1 MQIVKFLFI
10 LVIVFVLVVLVMN
23 KSISSYLEQ
32 KYHIIFYPQNDILNE
47 ANALKIKLEQVRMI
61 LSNENPNLAS
71 FEVEE
76 KEENLSIKEEQNLS
90 LALSKPAV
98 EEKIEPE
105 ANISFIDNTKLEVD
119 SGEQFLLI
127 GDSLMQGVAVALNKD
142 LKNLGLK
149 VVDLSKQNTGLSYK
163 SYFDWAKET
172 TKTLQNNKNIKYLVV
187 LLGANDPWDIKRGG
201 IYHRFNSKSWLEIYT
216 QRVDEI
222 LKIAEKYNAK
232 VLWYE
237 IPPVKK
243 EDLNKKVSVLNQIY
257 SQEILKNKGIFIN
270 TKLFFSKNDA
280 YSAYIKDENNKSIK
294 VRSDDGVH
302 FTPSGAREMSKLLLE
317 YIRLKDNNAS
327 F

>member
-1 MQIVKFLFI
+1 MQVIKFLFI
-10 LVIVFVLVVLVMN
+10 LIVVFVLVVLVMN

-47 ANALKIKLEQVRMI
+47 ANALKVKLEQVRMI
-61 LSNENPNLAS
+61 LSNES
-71 FEVEE
+71 ISTEFEAE
-76 KEENLSIKEEQNLS
+76 KEENLNVKEEQNLS
-90 LALSKPAV
+90 LALEKPEAIV
-98 EEKIEPE
+98 EPE
-105 ANISFIDNTKLEVD
+105 ANISFIDNTKLEI
-119 SGEQFLLI
+119 SLSEEFLLI

-172 TKTLQNNKNIKYLVV
+172 TKTLQNNKKIKYLVV
-187 LLGANDPWDIKRGG
+187 LLGANDPWDIKKGG

-222 LKIAEKYNAK
+222 LKIAAKYNAK

-243 EDLNKKVSVLNQIY
+243 DDLNKKLSILNQIY

-302 FTPSGAREMSKLLLE
+302 FTPSGAKEMSKLLLK
-317 YIRLKDNNAS
+317 YIKLKDNNAS

>member
-1 MQIVKFLFI
+1 MQVIKFLFI
-10 LVIVFVLVVLVMN
+10 LIVVFVLVVLVMN

-47 ANALKIKLEQVRMI
+47 ANALKVKLEQVRMI
-61 LSNENPNLAS
+61 LSNES
-71 FEVEE
+71 ISTEFEAE
-76 KEENLSIKEEQNLS
+76 KEENLNVKEEQNLS
-90 LALSKPAV
+90 LALEKPETIV
-98 EEKIEPE
+98 EPE
-105 ANISFIDNTKLEVD
+105 ANISFIDNTKLEI
-119 SGEQFLLI
+119 SLSEEFLLI

-172 TKTLQNNKNIKYLVV
+172 TKTLQNNKKIKYLVV
-187 LLGANDPWDIKRGG
+187 LLGANDPWDIKKGG

-222 LKIAEKYNAK
+222 LKIAAKYNAK

-243 EDLNKKVSVLNQIY
+243 DDLNKKLSILNQIY

-280 YSAYIKDENNKSIK
+280 YSAHIKDENNKSIK

-302 FTPSGAREMSKLLLE
+302 FTPSGAKEMSKLLLE
-317 YIRLKDNNAS
+317 YIKLKDNNAS

>member
-1 MQIVKFLFI
+1 MQVIKFLFI
-10 LVIVFVLVVLVMN
+10 LIVVFVLVVLVMN

-47 ANALKIKLEQVRMI
+47 ANALKVKLEQVRMI
-61 LSNENPNLAS
+61 LSNES
-71 FEVEE
+71 ISTEFEAE
-76 KEENLSIKEEQNLS
+76 KEENLNVKEEQNLS
-90 LALSKPAV
+90 LALEKPEAIV
-98 EEKIEPE
+98 EPE
-105 ANISFIDNTKLEVD
+105 ANISFIDNTKLEI
-119 SGEQFLLI
+119 SLSEEFLLI

-172 TKTLQNNKNIKYLVV
+172 TKTLQNNKKIKYLVV
-187 LLGANDPWDIKRGG
+187 LLGANDPWDIKKGG

-222 LKIAEKYNAK
+222 LKIAAKYNAK

-243 EDLNKKVSVLNQIY
+243 DDLNKKLSILNQIY

-270 TKLFFSKNDA
+270 TKLFFSKNDT

-302 FTPSGAREMSKLLLE
+302 FTPSGAKEMSKLLLE
-317 YIRLKDNNAS
+317 YIKLKDNNAS

>member
-1 MQIVKFLFI
+1 MQVIKFLFI
-10 LVIVFVLVVLVMN
+10 LIVVFVLVVLVTN

-47 ANALKIKLEQVRMI
+47 ANALKVKLEQVRMI
-61 LSNENPNLAS
+61 LSNES
-71 FEVEE
+71 ISTEFEAE
-76 KEENLSIKEEQNLS
+76 KEENLNVKEEQNLS
-90 LALSKPAV
+90 LALEKPETIV
-98 EEKIEPE
+98 EPE
-105 ANISFIDNTKLEVD
+105 ANISFIDNTKLEI
-119 SGEQFLLI
+119 SLSEEFLLI

-172 TKTLQNNKNIKYLVV
+172 TKTLQNNKKIKYLVV
-187 LLGANDPWDIKRGG
+187 LLGANDPWDIKKGG

-222 LKIAEKYNAK
+222 LKIAAKYNAK

-243 EDLNKKVSVLNQIY
+243 DDLNKKLSILNQIY

-302 FTPSGAREMSKLLLE
+302 FTPSGAKEMSKLLLE
-317 YIRLKDNNAS
+317 YIKLKDNNAS

>member
-1 MQIVKFLFI
+1 MQVIKFLFI
-10 LVIVFVLVVLVMN
+10 LIVVFVLVVLVMN

-47 ANALKIKLEQVRMI
+47 ANALKVKLEQVRMI
-61 LSNENPNLAS
+61 LSNES
-71 FEVEE
+71 ISTEFEAE
-76 KEENLSIKEEQNLS
+76 KEENLNVKEEQNLS
-90 LALSKPAV
+90 LALEKPEAIV
-98 EEKIEPE
+98 EPE
-105 ANISFIDNTKLEVD
+105 ANISFIDNTKLEI
-119 SGEQFLLI
+119 SLSEEFLLI
-127 GDSLMQGVAVALNKD
+127 GDSLMQSVAVALNKD

-172 TKTLQNNKNIKYLVV
+172 TKTLQNNKKIKYLVV
-187 LLGANDPWDIKRGG
+187 LLGANDPWDIKKGG

-222 LKIAEKYNAK
+222 LKIAAKYNAK

-243 EDLNKKVSVLNQIY
+243 DDLNKKLSILNQIY

-302 FTPSGAREMSKLLLE
+302 FTPSGAKEMSKLLLE
-317 YIRLKDNNAS
+317 YIKLKDNNAS

>member
-1 MQIVKFLFI
+1 MQVIKFLFI
-10 LVIVFVLVVLVMN
+10 LIVVFVLVVLVMN

-47 ANALKIKLEQVRMI
+47 ANALKVKLEQVRMI
-61 LSNENPNLAS
+61 LSNES
-71 FEVEE
+71 ISTEFEAE
-76 KEENLSIKEEQNLS
+76 KEENLNVKEEQNLS
-90 LALSKPAV
+90 LALEKPETIV
-98 EEKIEPE
+98 EPE
-105 ANISFIDNTKLEVD
+105 ANISFIDNIKLEI
-119 SGEQFLLI
+119 SLSEEFLLI

-172 TKTLQNNKNIKYLVV
+172 TKTLQNNKKIKYLVV
-187 LLGANDPWDIKRGG
+187 LLGANDPWDIKKGG

-222 LKIAEKYNAK
+222 LKIAAKYNAK

-243 EDLNKKVSVLNQIY
+243 DDLNKKLSILNQIY

-302 FTPSGAREMSKLLLE
+302 FTPSGAKEMSKLLLE
-317 YIRLKDNNAS
+317 YIKLKDNNAS

>member
-1 MQIVKFLFI
+1 MQVIKFLFI
-10 LVIVFVLVVLVMN
+10 LIVVFVLVVLVMN

-47 ANALKIKLEQVRMI
+47 ANALKVKLEQVRMI
-61 LSNENPNLAS
+61 LSNES
-71 FEVEE
+71 ISTEFEAE
-76 KEENLSIKEEQNLS
+76 KEENLNVKEEQNLS
-90 LALSKPAV
+90 LALEKPETIV
-98 EEKIEPE
+98 EPE
-105 ANISFIDNTKLEVD
+105 ANISFIDNTKLEI
-119 SGEQFLLI
+119 SLSEEFLLI

-172 TKTLQNNKNIKYLVV
+172 TKTLQNNKKIKYLVV
-187 LLGANDPWDIKRGG
+187 LLGANDPWDIKKGG

-222 LKIAEKYNAK
+222 LKIAAKYNAK

-243 EDLNKKVSVLNQIY
+243 DDLNKKLSILNQIY
-257 SQEILKNKGIFIN
+257 NQEILKNKGIFIN

-302 FTPSGAREMSKLLLE
+302 FTPSGAKEMSKLLLE
-317 YIRLKDNNAS
+317 YIKLKDNNAS

>member
-1 MQIVKFLFI
+1 MQVIKFLFI
-10 LVIVFVLVVLVMN
+10 LIVVFVLVVLVMN

-47 ANALKIKLEQVRMI
+47 ANALKVKLEQVRMI
-61 LSNENPNLAS
+61 LSNES
-71 FEVEE
+71 ISTEFEAE
-76 KEENLSIKEEQNLS
+76 KEENLNVKEEQNLS
-90 LALSKPAV
+90 LALEKPETIV
-98 EEKIEPE
+98 EPE
-105 ANISFIDNTKLEVD
+105 ANISFIDNTKLEI
-119 SGEQFLLI
+119 SLSEEFLLI

-172 TKTLQNNKNIKYLVV
+172 TKTLQNNKKIKYLVV
-187 LLGANDPWDIKRGG
+187 LLGANDPWDIKKGG

-222 LKIAEKYNAK
+222 LKIAAKYNAK

-243 EDLNKKVSVLNQIY
+243 EDLNKKLSILNQIY

-302 FTPSGAREMSKLLLE
+302 FTPSGAKEMSKLLLE
-317 YIRLKDNNAS
+317 YIKLKDNNAS

>member
-1 MQIVKFLFI
+1 MQVIKFLFI
-10 LVIVFVLVVLVMN
+10 LIVVFVLVVLVMN

-47 ANALKIKLEQVRMI
+47 ANALKVKLEQVRMI
-61 LSNENPNLAS
+61 LSNES
-71 FEVEE
+71 ISTEFEAE
-76 KEENLSIKEEQNLS
+76 KEENLNVKEEQNLS
-90 LALSKPAV
+90 LALEKPEAI
-98 EEKIEPE
+98 IEPE
-105 ANISFIDNTKLEVD
+105 ANISFIDNTKFEISLNE
-119 SGEQFLLI
+119 EFLLI

-142 LKNLGLK
+142 LKKLGLK

-187 LLGANDPWDIKRGG
+187 LLGANDPWDIKKGG

-222 LKIAEKYNAK
+222 LKIATEHNIK

-243 EDLNKKVSVLNQIY
+243 EDLNKKLSILNQIY

-302 FTPSGAREMSKLLLE
+302 FTPSGAKEMSKLLLE
-317 YIRLKDNNAS
+317 YIKLKDNNAS

>member
-1 MQIVKFLFI
+1 MQVIKFLFI
-10 LVIVFVLVVLVMN
+10 LIVVFVLVVLVMN

-47 ANALKIKLEQVRMI
+47 ANALKVKLEQVRMI
-61 LSNENPNLAS
+61 LSNES
-71 FEVEE
+71 ISTKFEAE
-76 KEENLSIKEEQNLS
+76 KEENLNVKEEQNLS
-90 LALSKPAV
+90 LALEKPETIV
-98 EEKIEPE
+98 EPE
-105 ANISFIDNTKLEVD
+105 ANISFIDNTKLEI
-119 SGEQFLLI
+119 SLSEEFLLI

-172 TKTLQNNKNIKYLVV
+172 TKTLQNNKKIKYLVV
-187 LLGANDPWDIKRGG
+187 LLGANDPWDIKKGG

-222 LKIAEKYNAK
+222 LKIAAKYNAK

-243 EDLNKKVSVLNQIY
+243 DDLNKKLSILNQIY

-302 FTPSGAREMSKLLLE
+302 FTPSGAKEMSKLLLE
-317 YIRLKDNNAS
+317 YIKLKDNNAS

>member
-1 MQIVKFLFI
+1 MQVIKFFFI
-10 LVIVFVLVVLVMN
+10 LIVVFVLVVLVMN

-47 ANALKIKLEQVRMI
+47 ANALKVKLEQVRMI
-61 LSNENPNLAS
+61 LSNES
-71 FEVEE
+71 ISTEFEAE
-76 KEENLSIKEEQNLS
+76 KEENLNVKEEQNLS
-90 LALSKPAV
+90 LALEKPEV
-98 EEKIEPE
+98 IIEPE
-105 ANISFIDNTKLEVD
+105 ANVSFIDNTKLEI
-119 SGEQFLLI
+119 STNEEFLLI

-172 TKTLQNNKNIKYLVV
+172 TKTLQNNKKIKYLVV
-187 LLGANDPWDIKRGG
+187 LLGANDPWDIKKGG

-222 LKIAEKYNAK
+222 LKIAAKYNAK

-243 EDLNKKVSVLNQIY
+243 DDLNKKLSILNQIY

-270 TKLFFSKNDA
+270 TKPFFSKNDA

-302 FTPSGAREMSKLLLE
+302 FTPSGAKEMSKLLLE
-317 YIRLKDNNAS
+317 YIKLKDNNAS

>member
-1 MQIVKFLFI
+1 MQVIKFFFI
-10 LVIVFVLVVLVMN
+10 LIVVFVLVVLVMN

-47 ANALKIKLEQVRMI
+47 ANALKVKLEQVRMI
-61 LSNENPNLAS
+61 LSNES
-71 FEVEE
+71 ISTEFEAE
-76 KEENLSIKEEQNLS
+76 KEENLNVKEEQNLS
-90 LALSKPAV
+90 LALEKPEV
-98 EEKIEPE
+98 IVEPE
-105 ANISFIDNTKLEVD
+105 ANVSFIDNTKLEI
-119 SGEQFLLI
+119 SLSEEFLLI

-172 TKTLQNNKNIKYLVV
+172 TKTLQNNKKIKYLVV
-187 LLGANDPWDIKRGG
+187 LLGANDPWDIKKGG

-222 LKIAEKYNAK
+222 LKIAAKYNAK

-243 EDLNKKVSVLNQIY
+243 DDLNKKLSILNQIY

-302 FTPSGAREMSKLLLE
+302 FTPSGAKEMSKLLLE
-317 YIRLKDNNAS
+317 YIKLKDNNAS

>member
-1 MQIVKFLFI
+1 MQVIKFLFI
-10 LVIVFVLVVLVMN
+10 LIVVFVLVVLVMN

-47 ANALKIKLEQVRMI
+47 ANALKVKLEQVRMI
-61 LSNENPNLAS
+61 LSNES
-71 FEVEE
+71 ISTEFEAE
-76 KEENLSIKEEQNLS
+76 KEENLNVKEEQNLS
-90 LALSKPAV
+90 LALEKPETIV
-98 EEKIEPE
+98 EPE
-105 ANISFIDNTKLEVD
+105 ANVSFIDNTKLEI
-119 SGEQFLLI
+119 STNEEFLLI

-172 TKTLQNNKNIKYLVV
+172 TKTLQNNKKIKYLVV
-187 LLGANDPWDIKRGG
+187 LLGANDPWDIKKGG

-222 LKIAEKYNAK
+222 LKIAAKYNAK

-243 EDLNKKVSVLNQIY
+243 DDLNKKLSILNQIY

-302 FTPSGAREMSKLLLE
+302 FTPSGAKEMSKLLLE
-317 YIRLKDNNAS
+317 YIKLKDNNAS

>member
-1 MQIVKFLFI
+1 MQVIKFLFI
-10 LVIVFVLVVLVMN
+10 LIVVFVLVVLVMN

-47 ANALKIKLEQVRMI
+47 ANALKVKLEQVRMI
-61 LSNENPNLAS
+61 LSNES
-71 FEVEE
+71 ISTEFEAE
-76 KEENLSIKEEQNLS
+76 KEENLNVKEEQNLS
-90 LALSKPAV
+90 LALEKPEAIV
-98 EEKIEPE
+98 EPE
-105 ANISFIDNTKLEVD
+105 ANISFIDNTKLEI
-119 SGEQFLLI
+119 SLSEEFLLI

-172 TKTLQNNKNIKYLVV
+172 TKTLQNNKKIKYLVV
-187 LLGANDPWDIKRGG
+187 LLGANDPWDIKKGG

-222 LKIAEKYNAK
+222 LKIAAKYNAK

-243 EDLNKKVSVLNQIY
+243 DDLNKKLSILNQIY

-280 YSAYIKDENNKSIK
+280 YSAYIKDGNNKSIK

-302 FTPSGAREMSKLLLE
+302 FTPSGAKEMSKLLLE
-317 YIRLKDNNAS
+317 YIKLKDNNAS

>member
-1 MQIVKFLFI
+1 MQVIKFLFI
-10 LVIVFVLVVLVMN
+10 LIVVFVLVVLVMN

-47 ANALKIKLEQVRMI
+47 ANALKVKLEQVRMI
-61 LSNENPNLAS
+61 LSNES
-71 FEVEE
+71 ISTEFETE
-76 KEENLSIKEEQNLS
+76 KEENLNVKEEQNLS
-90 LALSKPAV
+90 LALENPEAI
-98 EEKIEPE
+98 IEPE
-105 ANISFIDNTKLEVD
+105 ANISFIDNTKFEISLNE
-119 SGEQFLLI
+119 EFLLI

-142 LKNLGLK
+142 LKKLGLK

-187 LLGANDPWDIKRGG
+187 LLGANDPWDIKKGG
-201 IYHRFNSKSWLEIYT
+201 IYHHFNSKSWLEIYT

-222 LKIAEKYNAK
+222 LKIATEHNIK

-243 EDLNKKVSVLNQIY
+243 EDLNKKLSILNQIY

-302 FTPSGAREMSKLLLE
+302 FTPSGAKKMSKLLLE
-317 YIRLKDNNAS
+317 YIKLKDNNAS

>member
-1 MQIVKFLFI
+1 MQVIKFLFI
-10 LVIVFVLVVLVMN
+10 LIVVFVLVVLVMN

-47 ANALKIKLEQVRMI
+47 ANALKVKLEQVRMI
-61 LSNENPNLAS
+61 LSNES
-71 FEVEE
+71 ISTEFEVE
-76 KEENLSIKEEQNLS
+76 KEENLNVKEEQNLS
-90 LALSKPAV
+90 LALEKPEAIV
-98 EEKIEPE
+98 EPE
-105 ANISFIDNTKLEVD
+105 ANISFIDNTKLEI
-119 SGEQFLLI
+119 SLSEEFLLI

-172 TKTLQNNKNIKYLVV
+172 TKTLQNNKKIKYLVV
-187 LLGANDPWDIKRGG
+187 LLGANDPWDIKKGG

-222 LKIAEKYNAK
+222 LKIAAKYNAK

-243 EDLNKKVSVLNQIY
+243 DDLNKKLSILNQIY

-302 FTPSGAREMSKLLLE
+302 FTPSGAKEMSKLLLE
-317 YIRLKDNNAS
+317 YIKLKDNNAS

>member
-1 MQIVKFLFI
+1 MQVIKFLFI
-10 LVIVFVLVVLVMN
+10 LVVVFVLVVLVMN

-47 ANALKIKLEQVRMI
+47 ADALKVKLEQVRMI
-61 LSNENPNLAS
+61 LSNES
-71 FEVEE
+71 IMTEFEVE
-76 KEENLSIKEEQNLS
+76 KEENLSVKKEQNLS
-90 LALSKPAV
+90 LVL
-98 EEKIEPE
+98 EKSEVIIEPE
-105 ANISFIDNTKLEVD
+105 ANISFIDNTKLEV
-119 SGEQFLLI
+119 SLNEEFLLI

-142 LKNLGLK
+142 LKALGLK

-172 TKTLQNNKNIKYLVV
+172 TKTLQNNKNIKYLIV
-187 LLGANDPWDIKRGG
+187 LLGANDPWDIKKGG

-222 LKIAEKYNAK
+222 LKIAAKYNAK

-237 IPPVKK
+237 VPPVKK
-243 EDLNKKVSVLNQIY
+243 EDLNKKLSILNQIY

-302 FTPSGAREMSKLLLE
+302 FTPSGAKEMSKLLLE
-317 YIRLKDNNAS
+317 YIKIKDINAS

>member
-1 MQIVKFLFI
+1 MQVIKFLFI
-10 LVIVFVLVVLVMN
+10 LIVVFVLVVLVMN

-47 ANALKIKLEQVRMI
+47 ANALKVKLEQVRMI
-61 LSNENPNLAS
+61 LSNES
-71 FEVEE
+71 ISTEFEAE
-76 KEENLSIKEEQNLS
+76 KEENLNVKEDQNLS
-90 LALSKPAV
+90 LALEKPETIV
-98 EEKIEPE
+98 EPE
-105 ANISFIDNTKLEVD
+105 ANISFIDNTKLEI
-119 SGEQFLLI
+119 SLSEEFLLI

-172 TKTLQNNKNIKYLVV
+172 TKTLQNNKKIKYLVV
-187 LLGANDPWDIKRGG
+187 LLGANDPWDIKKGG

-222 LKIAEKYNAK
+222 LKIAAKYNAK

-243 EDLNKKVSVLNQIY
+243 DDLNKKLSILNQIY

-302 FTPSGAREMSKLLLE
+302 FTPSGAKEMSKLLLE
-317 YIRLKDNNAS
+317 YIKLKDNNAS

>member
-1 MQIVKFLFI
+1 MQVIKFLFI
-10 LVIVFVLVVLVMN
+10 LIVVFVLVVLVMN
-23 KSISSYLEQ
+23 QSISSYLEQ

-47 ANALKIKLEQVRMI
+47 ANALKVKLEQVRMI
-61 LSNENPNLAS
+61 LSNES
-71 FEVEE
+71 ISTEFETE
-76 KEENLSIKEEQNLS
+76 KEENLNVKEEQNLS
-90 LALSKPAV
+90 LALEKPEAIV
-98 EEKIEPE
+98 EPE
-105 ANISFIDNTKLEVD
+105 ANISFIDNTKLEI
-119 SGEQFLLI
+119 SLNEEFLLI

-142 LKNLGLK
+142 LKNLNLK

-172 TKTLQNNKNIKYLVV
+172 TKTLQNNKKIKYLVV
-187 LLGANDPWDIKRGG
+187 LLGANDPWDIKKGG

-222 LKIAEKYNAK
+222 LKIAAKYNAK

-243 EDLNKKVSVLNQIY
+243 DDLNKKLSVLNQIY

-302 FTPSGAREMSKLLLE
+302 FTPSGAKEMSKLLLE
-317 YIRLKDNNAS
+317 YIKLKDNNAS

>member
-1 MQIVKFLFI
+1 MQVIKFLFI
-10 LVIVFVLVVLVMN
+10 LIVVFVLVVLVMN

-47 ANALKIKLEQVRMI
+47 ANALKVKLEQVRMI
-61 LSNENPNLAS
+61 LSNES
-71 FEVEE
+71 ISTEFEAE
-76 KEENLSIKEEQNLS
+76 KEENLNVKEEQNLS
-90 LALSKPAV
+90 LALEKPETIV
-98 EEKIEPE
+98 EPE
-105 ANISFIDNTKLEVD
+105 ANISFIDNTKLEI
-119 SGEQFLLI
+119 SLSEEFLLI
-127 GDSLMQGVAVALNKD
+127 GDSLMQGVAVALKKD

-172 TKTLQNNKNIKYLVV
+172 TKTLQNNKKIKYLVV
-187 LLGANDPWDIKRGG
+187 LLGANDPWDIKKGG

-222 LKIAEKYNAK
+222 LKIAAKYNAK

-243 EDLNKKVSVLNQIY
+243 DDLNKKLSILNQIY

-302 FTPSGAREMSKLLLE
+302 FTPSGAKEMSKLLLE
-317 YIRLKDNNAS
+317 YIKLKDNNAS

>member
-1 MQIVKFLFI
+1 MQVIKFLFI
-10 LVIVFVLVVLVMN
+10 LIVVFVLVVLVMN

-47 ANALKIKLEQVRMI
+47 ANALKVKLEQVRMI
-61 LSNENPNLAS
+61 LSNES
-71 FEVEE
+71 ISTEFEAE
-76 KEENLSIKEEQNLS
+76 KEENLNVKEEQNLS
-90 LALSKPAV
+90 LALEKPEV
-98 EEKIEPE
+98 IIEPE
-105 ANISFIDNTKLEVD
+105 ANVSFIDNTKLEI
-119 SGEQFLLI
+119 STNEEFLLI

-172 TKTLQNNKNIKYLVV
+172 TKTLQNNKKIKYLVV
-187 LLGANDPWDIKRGG
+187 LLGANDPWDIKKGG

-222 LKIAEKYNAK
+222 LKIAAKYNAK

-243 EDLNKKVSVLNQIY
+243 DDLNKKLSILNQIY

-302 FTPSGAREMSKLLLE
+302 FTPSGAKEMSKLLLE
-317 YIRLKDNNAS
+317 YIKLKDNNAS

>member
-1 MQIVKFLFI
+1 MQVIKFLFI
-10 LVIVFVLVVLVMN
+10 LIVVFVLVVLVMN

-47 ANALKIKLEQVRMI
+47 ANALKVKLEQVRMI
-61 LSNENPNLAS
+61 LSNES
-71 FEVEE
+71 ISTEFEAE
-76 KEENLSIKEEQNLS
+76 KEENLNVKEEQNLS
-90 LALSKPAV
+90 LALEKPEAIV
-98 EEKIEPE
+98 EPE
-105 ANISFIDNTKLEVD
+105 ANISFIDNTKLEI
-119 SGEQFLLI
+119 SLSEEFLLI
-127 GDSLMQGVAVALNKD
+127 GDSLMQGVAVALKKD

-172 TKTLQNNKNIKYLVV
+172 TKTLQNNKKIKYLVV
-187 LLGANDPWDIKRGG
+187 LLGANDPWDIKKGG

-222 LKIAEKYNAK
+222 LKIAAKYNAK

-243 EDLNKKVSVLNQIY
+243 DDLNKKLSILNQIY

-302 FTPSGAREMSKLLLE
+302 FTPSGAKEMSKLLLE
-317 YIRLKDNNAS
+317 YIKLKDNNAS

>member
-1 MQIVKFLFI
+1 MQVIKFLFI
-10 LVIVFVLVVLVMN
+10 LIVVFVLVVLVMN

-47 ANALKIKLEQVRMI
+47 ANALKVKLEQVRMI
-61 LSNENPNLAS
+61 LSNES
-71 FEVEE
+71 ISTEFEAE
-76 KEENLSIKEEQNLS
+76 KEENLNVKEEQNLS
-90 LALSKPAV
+90 LALEKPEV
-98 EEKIEPE
+98 IIEPE
-105 ANISFIDNTKLEVD
+105 ANISFIDNTKLEI
-119 SGEQFLLI
+119 STNEEFLLI

-172 TKTLQNNKNIKYLVV
+172 TKTLQNNKKIKYLVV
-187 LLGANDPWDIKRGG
+187 LLGANDPWDIKKGG

-222 LKIAEKYNAK
+222 LKIATEHNIK

-243 EDLNKKVSVLNQIY
+243 EDLNKKLSILNQIY

-302 FTPSGAREMSKLLLE
+302 FTPSGAKEMSKLLLE
-317 YIRLKDNNAS
+317 YIKLKDNNAS

>member
-1 MQIVKFLFI
+1 MQVIKFFFI
-10 LVIVFVLVVLVMN
+10 LIVVFVLVVLVMN

-47 ANALKIKLEQVRMI
+47 ANALKVKLEQVRMI
-61 LSNENPNLAS
+61 LSNES
-71 FEVEE
+71 ISTEFEAE
-76 KEENLSIKEEQNLS
+76 KEENLNVKEEQNLS
-90 LALSKPAV
+90 LALEKPETIV
-98 EEKIEPE
+98 EPE
-105 ANISFIDNTKLEVD
+105 ANISFIDNTKLEI
-119 SGEQFLLI
+119 SLSEEFLLI
-127 GDSLMQGVAVALNKD
+127 GDSLMQGVAVALKKD

-172 TKTLQNNKNIKYLVV
+172 TKTLQNNKKIKYLVV
-187 LLGANDPWDIKRGG
+187 LLGANDPWDIKKGG

-222 LKIAEKYNAK
+222 LKIAAKYNAK

-243 EDLNKKVSVLNQIY
+243 DDLNKKLSILNQIY

-302 FTPSGAREMSKLLLE
+302 FTPSGAKEMSKLLLE
-317 YIRLKDNNAS
+317 YIKLKDNNAS

>member
-1 MQIVKFLFI
+1 MQVIKFLFI
-10 LVIVFVLVVLVMN
+10 LIVVFVLVVLVMN

-47 ANALKIKLEQVRMI
+47 ANALKVKLEQVRMI
-61 LSNENPNLAS
+61 LSNESINTE
-71 FEVEE
+71 FETE
-76 KEENLSIKEEQNLS
+76 KEENLNVKEEQNLS
-90 LALSKPAV
+90 LALEKPEAI
-98 EEKIEPE
+98 IEPE
-105 ANISFIDNTKLEVD
+105 ANISFIDNTKFEISLNE
-119 SGEQFLLI
+119 EFLLI

-187 LLGANDPWDIKRGG
+187 LLGANDPWDIKKGG

-222 LKIAEKYNAK
+222 LKIAAKYNAK

-243 EDLNKKVSVLNQIY
+243 DDLNKKLSILNQIY

-302 FTPSGAREMSKLLLE
+302 FTPSGAKEMSKLLLE
-317 YIRLKDNNAS
+317 YIKLKDNNAS

>member
-1 MQIVKFLFI
+1 MQVIKFLFI
-10 LVIVFVLVVLVMN
+10 LIVVFVLVVLVMN

-47 ANALKIKLEQVRMI
+47 ANALKVKLEQVRMI
-61 LSNENPNLAS
+61 LSNES
-71 FEVEE
+71 ISTEFEAE
-76 KEENLSIKEEQNLS
+76 KEENLNVKEEQNLS
-90 LALSKPAV
+90 LALEKPETIV
-98 EEKIEPE
+98 EPE
-105 ANISFIDNTKLEVD
+105 ANISFIDNTKLEI
-119 SGEQFLLI
+119 SLSEEFLLI

-172 TKTLQNNKNIKYLVV
+172 TKTLQNNKKIKYLVV
-187 LLGANDPWDIKRGG
+187 LLGANDPWDIKKGG

-222 LKIAEKYNAK
+222 LKIAAKYNAK

-243 EDLNKKVSVLNQIY
+243 DDLNRKLSILNQIY

-302 FTPSGAREMSKLLLE
+302 FTPSGAKEMSKLLLE
-317 YIRLKDNNAS
+317 YIKLKDNNAS
-327 F
+327 S

>member
-1 MQIVKFLFI
+1 MQVIKFFFI
-10 LVIVFVLVVLVMN
+10 LIVVFVLVVLVMN

-47 ANALKIKLEQVRMI
+47 ANALKVKLEQVRMI
-61 LSNENPNLAS
+61 LSNES
-71 FEVEE
+71 ISTEFEAE
-76 KEENLSIKEEQNLS
+76 KEENLNVKEEQNLS
-90 LALSKPAV
+90 LALEKPEV
-98 EEKIEPE
+98 IIEPE
-105 ANISFIDNTKLEVD
+105 ANISFIDNTKLEI
-119 SGEQFLLI
+119 SLSEEFLLI

-172 TKTLQNNKNIKYLVV
+172 TKTLQNNKKIKYLVV
-187 LLGANDPWDIKRGG
+187 LLGANDPWDIKKGG

-222 LKIAEKYNAK
+222 LKIAAKYNAK

-243 EDLNKKVSVLNQIY
+243 DDLNKKLSILNQIY

-302 FTPSGAREMSKLLLE
+302 FTPSGAKEMSKLLLE
-317 YIRLKDNNAS
+317 YIKLKDNNAS

>member
-1 MQIVKFLFI
+1 MQVIKFLFI
-10 LVIVFVLVVLVMN
+10 LIVVFVLVVLVMN
-23 KSISSYLEQ
+23 QSISSYLEQ

-47 ANALKIKLEQVRMI
+47 ANALKVKLEQVRMI
-61 LSNENPNLAS
+61 LSNESISAE
-71 FEVEE
+71 FETE
-76 KEENLSIKEEQNLS
+76 KEENLNVKEEQNLS
-90 LALSKPAV
+90 LALEKPEAIV
-98 EEKIEPE
+98 EPE
-105 ANISFIDNTKLEVD
+105 ANISFIDNTKLEI
-119 SGEQFLLI
+119 SLNEEFLLI

-142 LKNLGLK
+142 LKNLNLK

-172 TKTLQNNKNIKYLVV
+172 TKTLQNNKKIKYLVV
-187 LLGANDPWDIKRGG
+187 LLGANDPWDIKKGG

-222 LKIAEKYNAK
+222 LKIAAKYNAK

-243 EDLNKKVSVLNQIY
+243 DDLNKKLSVLNQIY

-302 FTPSGAREMSKLLLE
+302 FTPSGAKEMSKLLLE
-317 YIRLKDNNAS
+317 YIKLKDNNAS

>member
-1 MQIVKFLFI
+1 MQVIKFLFI
-10 LVIVFVLVVLVMN
+10 LIVVFVLVVLVMN

-47 ANALKIKLEQVRMI
+47 ANALKVKLEQVRMI
-61 LSNENPNLAS
+61 LSNES
-71 FEVEE
+71 ISTEFEAE
-76 KEENLSIKEEQNLS
+76 KEENLNVKEEQNLS
-90 LALSKPAV
+90 LALEKPETIV
-98 EEKIEPE
+98 EPE
-105 ANISFIDNTKLEVD
+105 ANISFIDNTKLEI
-119 SGEQFLLI
+119 SLSEEFLLI

-172 TKTLQNNKNIKYLVV
+172 TKTLQNNKKIKYLVV
-187 LLGANDPWDIKRGG
+187 LLGANDPWDIKKGG

-222 LKIAEKYNAK
+222 LKIAAKYNAK

-243 EDLNKKVSVLNQIY
+243 DDLNKKLSILNQIY

-270 TKLFFSKNDA
+270 TKLFFGKNDA

-302 FTPSGAREMSKLLLE
+302 FTPSGAKEMSKLLLE
-317 YIRLKDNNAS
+317 YIKLKDNNAS

>member
-1 MQIVKFLFI
+1 MQVIKFLFI
-10 LVIVFVLVVLVMN
+10 LIVVFVLVVLVMN
-23 KSISSYLEQ
+23 QSISSYLEQ

-47 ANALKIKLEQVRMI
+47 ANALKVKLEQVRMI
-61 LSNENPNLAS
+61 LSNESISAE
-71 FEVEE
+71 FETE
-76 KEENLSIKEEQNLS
+76 KEENLNVKEEQNLS
-90 LALSKPAV
+90 LALEKPEAIV
-98 EEKIEPE
+98 EPE
-105 ANISFIDNTKLEVD
+105 ANISFIDNTKLEI
-119 SGEQFLLI
+119 SLNEEFLLI

-142 LKNLGLK
+142 LKNLNLK

-172 TKTLQNNKNIKYLVV
+172 TKTLQNNKKIKYLVV
-187 LLGANDPWDIKRGG
+187 LLGANDPWDIKKDG

-222 LKIAEKYNAK
+222 LKIAAKYNAK

-243 EDLNKKVSVLNQIY
+243 DDLNKKLSVLNQIY

-302 FTPSGAREMSKLLLE
+302 FTPSGAKEMSKLLLE
-317 YIRLKDNNAS
+317 YIKLKDNNAS

>member
-1 MQIVKFLFI
+1 MQVIKFLFI
-10 LVIVFVLVVLVMN
+10 LIVVFVLVVLVMN

-47 ANALKIKLEQVRMI
+47 ANALKVKLEQVRMI
-61 LSNENPNLAS
+61 LSNES
-71 FEVEE
+71 ISTEFEAE
-76 KEENLSIKEEQNLS
+76 KEENLNVKEEQNLS
-90 LALSKPAV
+90 LALEKPEV
-98 EEKIEPE
+98 IIEPE
-105 ANISFIDNTKLEVD
+105 ANVSFIDNTKLEI
-119 SGEQFLLI
+119 STNEEFLLI

-172 TKTLQNNKNIKYLVV
+172 TKTLQNNKKIKYLVV
-187 LLGANDPWDIKRGG
+187 LLGANDPWDIKKGG

-222 LKIAEKYNAK
+222 LKIAAKYNAK

-243 EDLNKKVSVLNQIY
+243 DDLNKKLSILNQIY

-280 YSAYIKDENNKSIK
+280 YSAYIKNENNKSIK

-302 FTPSGAREMSKLLLE
+302 FTPSGAKEMSKLLLE
-317 YIRLKDNNAS
+317 YIKLKDNNAS

>member
-1 MQIVKFLFI
+1 MQVIKFLFI
-10 LVIVFVLVVLVMN
+10 LIVVFVLVVLVMN

-47 ANALKIKLEQVRMI
+47 ANALKVKLEQVRMI
-61 LSNENPNLAS
+61 LSNES
-71 FEVEE
+71 ISTEFEAE
-76 KEENLSIKEEQNLS
+76 KEENLNVKEEQNLS
-90 LALSKPAV
+90 LALEKPETIV
-98 EEKIEPE
+98 EPE
-105 ANISFIDNTKLEVD
+105 ANISFIDNTKLEI
-119 SGEQFLLI
+119 SLSEEFLLI

-172 TKTLQNNKNIKYLVV
+172 TKTLQNNKKIKYLVV
-187 LLGANDPWDIKRGG
+187 LLGANDPWDIKKGG

-222 LKIAEKYNAK
+222 LKIAAKYNAK
-232 VLWYE
+232 LLWYE
-237 IPPVKK
+237 SPPVKK
-243 EDLNKKVSVLNQIY
+243 HDLNKQLRILNQIY

-302 FTPSGAREMSKLLLE
+302 FTPSGAKEMSKLLLE
-317 YIRLKDNNAS
+317 YIKLKDNNAS

>member
-1 MQIVKFLFI
+1 MQVIKFLFI
-10 LVIVFVLVVLVMN
+10 LIVVFVLVVLVMN

-47 ANALKIKLEQVRMI
+47 ANALKVKLEQVRMI
-61 LSNENPNLAS
+61 LSNES
-71 FEVEE
+71 ISTEFETE
-76 KEENLSIKEEQNLS
+76 KEENLNVKEEQNLS
-90 LALSKPAV
+90 LALEKPEAI
-98 EEKIEPE
+98 IEPE
-105 ANISFIDNTKLEVD
+105 ANISFIDNTKLEI
-119 SGEQFLLI
+119 SLSEEFLLI

-187 LLGANDPWDIKRGG
+187 LLGANDPWDIKKGG

-222 LKIAEKYNAK
+222 LKIAAKYNAK

-243 EDLNKKVSVLNQIY
+243 DDLNKKLSILNQIY

-302 FTPSGAREMSKLLLE
+302 FTPSGAKEMSKLLLE
-317 YIRLKDNNAS
+317 YIKLKDNNAS

>member
-1 MQIVKFLFI
+1 MQVIKFFFI
-10 LVIVFVLVVLVMN
+10 LIVVFVLVVLVMN

-47 ANALKIKLEQVRMI
+47 ANALKVKLEQVRMI
-61 LSNENPNLAS
+61 LSNES
-71 FEVEE
+71 ISTEFEAE
-76 KEENLSIKEEQNLS
+76 KEENLNVKEEQNLS
-90 LALSKPAV
+90 LALEKPEV
-98 EEKIEPE
+98 IIEPE
-105 ANISFIDNTKLEVD
+105 ANISFIDNTKLEI
-119 SGEQFLLI
+119 STNEEFLLI

-172 TKTLQNNKNIKYLVV
+172 TKTLQNNKKIKYLVV
-187 LLGANDPWDIKRGG
+187 LLGANDPWDIKKGG

-222 LKIAEKYNAK
+222 LKIAAKYNAK

-243 EDLNKKVSVLNQIY
+243 DDLNKKLSILNQIY

-302 FTPSGAREMSKLLLE
+302 FTPSGAKEMSKLLLE
-317 YIRLKDNNAS
+317 YIKLKDNNAS

>member
-1 MQIVKFLFI
+1 MQVIKFLFI
-10 LVIVFVLVVLVMN
+10 LIVVFVLVVLVMN

-47 ANALKIKLEQVRMI
+47 ANALKVKLEQVRMI
-61 LSNENPNLAS
+61 LSNES
-71 FEVEE
+71 ISTEFEAE
-76 KEENLSIKEEQNLS
+76 KEENLNVKEEQNLS
-90 LALSKPAV
+90 LALEKPEAIV
-98 EEKIEPE
+98 EPE
-105 ANISFIDNTKLEVD
+105 ANISFIDNTKLEI
-119 SGEQFLLI
+119 SLSEEFLLI

-172 TKTLQNNKNIKYLVV
+172 TKTLQNNKKIKYLVV
-187 LLGANDPWDIKRGG
+187 LLGANDPWDIKKGG

-222 LKIAEKYNAK
+222 LKIAAKYNAK

-243 EDLNKKVSVLNQIY
+243 DDLNKKLSILNQIY

-302 FTPSGAREMSKLLLE
+302 FTSSGAKEMSKLLLE
-317 YIRLKDNNAS
+317 YIKLKDNNAS

>member
-1 MQIVKFLFI
+1 MQVIKFLFI
-10 LVIVFVLVVLVMN
+10 LIVVFVLVVLVMN

-47 ANALKIKLEQVRMI
+47 ANALKVKLEQVRMI
-61 LSNENPNLAS
+61 LSNES
-71 FEVEE
+71 ISTEFEVE
-76 KEENLSIKEEQNLS
+76 KEENLNVKEEQNLS
-90 LALSKPAV
+90 LALEKPETIV
-98 EEKIEPE
+98 EPE
-105 ANISFIDNTKLEVD
+105 ANISFIDNTKLEI
-119 SGEQFLLI
+119 SLSEEFLLI

-172 TKTLQNNKNIKYLVV
+172 TKTLQNNKKIKYLVV
-187 LLGANDPWDIKRGG
+187 LLGANDPWDIKKGG

-222 LKIAEKYNAK
+222 LKIAAKYNAK

-243 EDLNKKVSVLNQIY
+243 DDLNKKLSILNQIY

-302 FTPSGAREMSKLLLE
+302 FTPSGAKEMSKLLLE
-317 YIRLKDNNAS
+317 YIKLKDNNAS

>member
-1 MQIVKFLFI
+1 MQVIKFLFI
-10 LVIVFVLVVLVMN
+10 LIVVFVLVVLVMN

-47 ANALKIKLEQVRMI
+47 ANALKVKLEQVRMI
-61 LSNENPNLAS
+61 LSNES
-71 FEVEE
+71 ISTEFEAE
-76 KEENLSIKEEQNLS
+76 KEENLNVKEEQNLS
-90 LALSKPAV
+90 LALEKPETIV
-98 EEKIEPE
+98 EPE
-105 ANISFIDNTKLEVD
+105 ANISFIDNTKLEI
-119 SGEQFLLI
+119 SLSEEFLLI

-172 TKTLQNNKNIKYLVV
+172 TKTLQNNKKIKYLVV
-187 LLGANDPWDIKRGG
+187 LLGANDPWDIKKGG

-222 LKIAEKYNAK
+222 LKIAAKYNTK

-243 EDLNKKVSVLNQIY
+243 DDLNRKLSILNQIY

-302 FTPSGAREMSKLLLE
+302 FTPSGAKEMSKLLLE
-317 YIRLKDNNAS
+317 YIKLKDNNAS

>member
-1 MQIVKFLFI
+1 MQVIKFLFI
-10 LVIVFVLVVLVMN
+10 LIVVFVLVVLVMN

-47 ANALKIKLEQVRMI
+47 ANALKVKLEQVRMI
-61 LSNENPNLAS
+61 LSNESISAE
-71 FEVEE
+71 FETE
-76 KEENLSIKEEQNLS
+76 KEENLNVKEEQNLS
-90 LALSKPAV
+90 LALEKPEAIV
-98 EEKIEPE
+98 EPE
-105 ANISFIDNTKLEVD
+105 ANISFIDNTKLEI
-119 SGEQFLLI
+119 SLNEEFLLI

-172 TKTLQNNKNIKYLVV
+172 TKTLQNNKKIKYLVV
-187 LLGANDPWDIKRGG
+187 LLGANDPWDIKKGG

-222 LKIAEKYNAK
+222 LKIAAKYNAK

-243 EDLNKKVSVLNQIY
+243 DDLNKKLSILNQIY

-302 FTPSGAREMSKLLLE
+302 FTPSGAKEMSKLLLE
-317 YIRLKDNNAS
+317 YIKLKDNNAS

>member
-1 MQIVKFLFI
+1 MQVIKFLFI
-10 LVIVFVLVVLVMN
+10 LIVVFVLVVLVMN

-47 ANALKIKLEQVRMI
+47 ANALKVKLEQVRMI
-61 LSNENPNLAS
+61 LSNES
-71 FEVEE
+71 ISTEFEAE
-76 KEENLSIKEEQNLS
+76 KEENLNVKEEQNLS
-90 LALSKPAV
+90 LALEKPETIV
-98 EEKIEPE
+98 EPE
-105 ANISFIDNTKLEVD
+105 ANISFIDNTKLEI
-119 SGEQFLLI
+119 SLSEEFLLI

-172 TKTLQNNKNIKYLVV
+172 TKTLQNNKKIKYLVV
-187 LLGANDPWDIKRGG
+187 LLGANDPWDIKKGG

-222 LKIAEKYNAK
+222 LKIAAKYNAK

-243 EDLNKKVSVLNQIY
+243 DDLNKKLSILNQIY
-257 SQEILKNKGIFIN
+257 SQEILKNKVIFIN

-280 YSAYIKDENNKSIK
+280 YSDYIKDENNKSIK

-302 FTPSGAREMSKLLLE
+302 FTPSGAKEMSKLLLE
-317 YIRLKDNNAS
+317 YIKLKDNNAS